1 MGNSTVSITTQV
13 WGERYAQFI
22 PRWWESVRGLSRKPD
37 EIVLVT
43 DSNDTC
49 QLLATVP
56 DWVDVPVVKI
66 ATKNEFMQQ
75 WATTAVHACN
85 SEWIAGMPI
94 DDQFASTA
102 LNPIDTAQGDFL
114 VDRVEFLT
122 GGEWPASWSLPPRNR
137 RFAPAGISPF
147 RRKLLPIWDLIPED
161 CHWND
166 YVWYLLLAKHEVKP
180 EITNNLRMIH
190 DLGHNHETMSGLN
203 MNPET
208 RIKADNQLARIRAEL
223 AI

>member
-1 MGNSTVSITTQV
+1 LGNSTVSITTQV
-13 WGERYAQFI
+13 WGEQYAQFI
-22 PRWWESVRGLSRKPD
+22 PRWWESVKSLSRKPD

-43 DSNDTC
+43 NLDDSR
-49 QLLATVP
+49 QLLSGVP
-56 DWVDVPVVKI
+56 DWVDVPIVEI
-66 ATKNEFMQQ
+66 RTQHEFMHQ
-75 WATTAVHACN
+75 WATTAVHACT
-85 SEWIAGMPI
+85 SEWIAGVAV
-94 DDQFASTA
+94 DDQFAPTA
-102 LNPIDTAQGDFL
+102 LDPIDTATGDFL

-166 YVWYLLLAKHEVKP
+166 YVWYLLLAKHEVQP

-190 DLGHNHETMSGLN
+190 DLGHNHETMSGVN
-203 MNPET
+203 MNPNT
-208 RIKADNQLARIRAEL
+208 RTMADSQLAKIRSQL
-223 AI
+223 GI